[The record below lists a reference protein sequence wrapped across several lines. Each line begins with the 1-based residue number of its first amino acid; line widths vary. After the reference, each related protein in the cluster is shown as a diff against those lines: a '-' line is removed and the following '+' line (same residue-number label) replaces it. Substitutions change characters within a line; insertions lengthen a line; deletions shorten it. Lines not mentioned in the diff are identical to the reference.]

1 MSDIVSE
8 TSQSVEATKRLAA
21 SLASCAQPGDV
32 FVLSGD
38 LGAGKTQFSQGFARG
53 LGIDEPVTSPT
64 FNLVFEYPK
73 GRIPLYHFDLYRLDD
88 IAQLDDI
95 AFYELLDGEGVSLV
109 EWGEKFLEAF
119 DGAYVLVRIVL
130 ADDGSRVISIEPNGQ
145 RAHDLVHNWL
155 AENSRATE

>member
-1 MSDIVSE
+1 MAAVLR
-8 TSQSVEATKRLAA
+8 TSQSVDETKALAA
-21 SLASCAQPGDV
+21 SLASWSQPGDV

-53 LGIDEPVTSPT
+53 LGIDEAVTSPT
-64 FNLVFEYPK
+64 FNLVLEYPS

-88 IAQLDDI
+88 IAELDDI
-95 AFYELLDGEGVSLV
+95 GFYELLEGDGVSLV

-119 DGAYVLVRIVL
+119 DDAYVWVNIAL
-130 ADDGSRVISIEPNGQ
+130 ADDGSRVISIEPSGQ

-155 AENSRATE
+155 AR